1 LCEHES
7 LMEDEVEREG
17 PTAAKLSV
25 DNNQIWQIAFTLM
38 MSEEL
43 VEGSRV
49 KPAVE
54 EIFSIAN
61 YALCYRSRGGGAA
74 TQLSFFVII
83 SFLFG

>member
-1 LCEHES
+1 
-7 LMEDEVEREG
+7 
-17 PTAAKLSV
+17 
-25 DNNQIWQIAFTLM
+25 M

-61 YALCYRSRGGGAA
+61 YAFCYRSRGGGAA